1 MPKHNTLLGFDFGMR
16 RIGVAVG
23 QMITRTA
30 NPVAVLNARDGV
42 PNWEN
47 VQEMID
53 TWNIDAIVVGIPLN
67 MDGSKQSVTF
77 AAQRFANKLASR
89 FRLPVYT
96 VDERLTTVEA
106 KRHQQTELDSYAA
119 KLILEQWLREQDS

>member
-42 PNWEN
+42 PNWGH
-47 VQEMID
+47 VQELID

-67 MDGSKQSVTF
+67 MDGSKQPVTF
-77 AAQRFANKLASR
+77 AAQRFANKLSSR
-89 FRLPVYT
+89 YGLPVYT

>member
-42 PNWEN
+42 PNWEH
-47 VQEMID
+47 VQELID

-67 MDGSKQSVTF
+67 MDGSKQPVTF
-77 AAQRFANKLASR
+77 AAQRFANKLSSR
-89 FRLPVYT
+89 YGLPVYT
-96 VDERLTTVEA
+96 VDERLTTLEA
-106 KRHQQTELDSYAA
+106 KRHQQKELDSYAA

>member
-42 PNWEN
+42 PNWEH
-47 VQEMID
+47 VQELID

-67 MDGSKQSVTF
+67 MDGSKQPVTF
-77 AAQRFANKLASR
+77 AAQRFANKLSSR
-89 FRLPVYT
+89 YGLPVYT